1 MAFLHKL
8 FGISTD
14 IVEDRRERREL
25 QEAKR
30 ELDETRG
37 YFRQAILRV
46 DAGSRQ
52 LMRTWEAAN
61 GMLEGENDQDQR

>member
-61 GMLEGENDQDQR
+61 GMLGDENDQDQR